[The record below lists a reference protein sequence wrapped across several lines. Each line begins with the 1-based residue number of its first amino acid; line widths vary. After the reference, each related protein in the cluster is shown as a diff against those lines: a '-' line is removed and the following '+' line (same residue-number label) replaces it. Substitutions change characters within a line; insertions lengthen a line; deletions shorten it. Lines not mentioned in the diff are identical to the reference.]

1 MREVARILAWD
12 AVLVHLSSA
21 ALFIG
26 FHVLIIVNADE
37 HIWWVLGFLVP
48 LLVVMMA
55 GWWVQ
60 MDLLLRA
67 TARLRGRE
75 GA

>member
-1 MREVARILAWD
+1 MKTLAQMLAWD
-12 AVLVHLSSA
+12 AVLLHLTSA

-37 HIWWVLGFLVP
+37 HTWWVAGFLIP

-55 GWWVQ
+55 GWWIQ
-60 MDLLLRA
+60 MQLLLQA
-67 TARLRGRE
+67 TARLRHGE
-75 GA
+75 SS